1 MITQNKINYKNF
13 LNKEET
19 VKEFIKQRNEILNFK
34 QKQNNKNLYNLI
46 VNYKKFNNKENII
59 MYRTM

>member
-19 VKEFIKQRNEILNFK
+19 VKEFIKQRNEILSFK
-34 QKQNNKNLYNLI
+34 QKQNNKILYNLI
-46 VNYKKFNNKENII
+46 IKYKKYNNKENIKI
-59 MYRTM
+59 HRTM